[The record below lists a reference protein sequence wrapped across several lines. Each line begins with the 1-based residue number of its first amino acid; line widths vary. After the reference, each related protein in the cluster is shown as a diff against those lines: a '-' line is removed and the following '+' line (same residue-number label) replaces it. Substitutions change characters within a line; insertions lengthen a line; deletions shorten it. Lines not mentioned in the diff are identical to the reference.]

1 MKIHL
6 LKIQLEAVFVYV
18 LMEVLEI
25 LILAYASQ
33 LVLVTNMQTIVLI
46 CVWLYVL
53 NIHRIM
59 QILQLM
65 NVLAFVL
72 LHIFLIKIIERVYKL
87 VPVL

>member
-6 LKIQLEAVFVYV
+6 LQIQLEAVFVYV

-33 LVLVTNMQTIVLI
+33 LVLATDMLTIVLI

-53 NIHRIM
+53 NIHHIM
-59 QILQLM
+59 RILQLI
-65 NVLAFVL
+65 NALEFVL
-72 LHIFLIKIIERVYKL
+72 LHIFLIKIIEHVYKL